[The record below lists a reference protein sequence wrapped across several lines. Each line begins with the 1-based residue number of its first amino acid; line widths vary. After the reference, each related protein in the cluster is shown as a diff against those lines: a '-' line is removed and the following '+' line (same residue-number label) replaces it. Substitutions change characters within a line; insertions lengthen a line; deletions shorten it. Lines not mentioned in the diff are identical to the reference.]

1 MLSSVEI
8 FIVLYNNVGDS
19 LNLMSPSVCNLDI
32 KIPEGF
38 QMFHK
43 ENMSLLDTL

>member
-8 FIVLYNNVGDS
+8 FIILNVGDF

-32 KIPEGF
+32 KIPERF

-43 ENMSLLDTL
+43 ANMSLLDTL